1 MDKGTLQSGR
11 HGWSLL
17 AGKSQTSHTG
27 ERQPSDTGGR
37 RARQGVTR
45 LVNGP
50 YLKSLDPRLFE
61 IDITFLLLGPVQKDH
76 YGLRL
81 EISRIKVDAR
91 STSKTERKEGRRS
104 LGDLKDL
111 KDTVGYSLSLNG

>member
-1 MDKGTLQSGR
+1 MQDVVIWIKGHSSQVDMAGLYWQGNPRQATPEKDNPLIRAGEGPGRGSSG
-11 HGWSLL
+11 H
-17 AGKSQTSHTG
+17 
-27 ERQPSDTGGR
+27 
-37 RARQGVTR
+37 R
-45 LVNGP
+45 LVVSIM
-50 YLKSLDPRLFE
+50 L
-61 IDITFLLLGPVQKDH
+61 KDH